1 MEASTI
7 TEAIT
12 NVTSVLTAVT
22 GQITGSAILMTM
34 FATGLFVGGAKI
46 FKRIKNAVK

>member
-1 MEASTI
+1 MDATTL
-7 TEAIT
+7 TEAIS

-34 FATGLFVGGAKI
+34 FSTGLFVGGAKI